1 MLNPDTISWAID
13 VNQTLARIYQRQTNG
28 RDLSAIDVNMDTS
41 Y

>member
-1 MLNPDTISWAID
+1 MSTRHS
-13 VNQTLARIYQRQTNG
+13 RIYQRQTNG